1 MAYDD
6 ALYFYEGARSGSIK
20 TTAFSGDFIKVAETP
35 VHGLELNV
43 VIPQVESTGNDGLS
57 IVVYEN
63 DTGSWDGT
71 EVEVKTIPTLKT
83 AGSYRHRIH
92 SLKDYLATHATIISV
107 AEDSKSCDFGAV
119 DIRLGDW
126 MTKYAGS

>member
-6 ALYFYEGARSGSIK
+6 SLYFYEGARSGSIK
-20 TTAFSGDFIKVAETP
+20 TTAFSGDAVKVSESP
-35 VHGLELNV
+35 VHGHELNT
-43 VIPQVESTGNDGLS
+43 VIPQVKSTGNDGLS
-57 IVVYEN
+57 IKVYEN
-63 DTGSWDGT
+63 DTGLWDGS
-71 EVEVKTIPTLKT
+71 EVLVKTIPTLKT

-92 SLKDYLATHATIISV
+92 TLKDYLLTHATIISV

-126 MTKYAGS
+126 MTKYAGQ